1 MTEQVNM
8 DEIDGTLSARTR
20 IKVCGIT
27 RLNDAMA
34 ASAVGVDGLGFIFI
48 KKSPRYIEPDQAREI
63 VRQLP
68 PFVDAVGVFLNEEA
82 TVVQEIAR
90 YCRLTLV
97 QLHGEETPAYC
108 RSLSRQVL
116 KVVRVGPDFDQ
127 AILRSYEEAVH
138 AFLFDTFHK
147 EVAGGTGLTFD
158 WDLLA
163 EVQPHRPVILAGGLH
178 AGNVAEAIRQVKP
191 YAVDVNSGVESA
203 PGIKDF
209 FRLQQFVDMIRKTDA
224 ESV

>member
-1 MTEQVNM
+1 MTEQDTMN
-8 DEIDGTLSARTR
+8 EIDGTLSARTR

-34 ASAVGVDGLGFIFI
+34 AAAVGVDGLGFIFV
-48 KKSPRYIEPDQAREI
+48 KQSPRYIEPEQVREI

-82 TVVQEIAR
+82 TVVDEIAR
-90 YCRLTLV
+90 YCGLTLV
-97 QLHGEETPAYC
+97 QLHGDETPAYC
-108 RSLSRQVL
+108 RSLPRQVL

-127 AILRSYEEAVH
+127 DILRSYEEGVH

-147 EVAGGTGLTFD
+147 ELAGGTGRTFD
-158 WDLLA
+158 WDLIAALK
-163 EVQPHRPVILAGGLH
+163 PHRPVILAGGLH

-209 FRLQQFVDMIRKTDA
+209 IRLQQFVDMIRKADA
-224 ESV
+224 EPA